1 MATANIPWALRLLER
16 DRETMVERDDVTL
29 AHRLAWRAGAYAAEL
44 EAEGHRDAAATS
56 REIARAAGD
65 MVAEGYRIEAD
76 ARRAGRD
83 PLAD

>member
-1 MATANIPWALRLLER
+1 MLTADIQWALRLLER
-16 DRETMVERDDVTL
+16 DRETMAELDDVTL
-29 AHRLAWRAGAYAAEL
+29 AYRLARRAGAFAAEL

-65 MVAEGYRIEAD
+65 MVDEVYRIEAD